1 MYDEL
6 VKSIHCCFGFD
17 SMQTDCENCMMKDK
31 REEHNYVGCCDAL
44 GLAAAEAIEEL
55 QKVVEKEQAFAKCW
69 EEMATDCKE
78 RFQELL
84 DAYPKWIPVTERLPE
99 DGVPVQVCYIGFL
112 DGETASDLL
121 ACRYE
126 GMWCYWDGPPCG
138 YDKCKVE
145 ITHWMPLPQPPKE
158 G

>member
-6 VKSIHCCFGFD
+6 IKSIHCCFGFD

-44 GLAAAEAIEEL
+44 GLAAADAIEEL

-84 DAYPKWIPVTERLPE
+84 DAYPKWIPVTERLPKE
-99 DGVPVQVCYIGFL
+99 TQRCIVVSKCGEIGFAISTGDDFML
-112 DGETASDLL
+112 PYYFGK
-121 ACRYE
+121 
-126 GMWCYWDGPPCG
+126 P
-138 YDKCKVE
+138 
-145 ITHWMPLPQPPKE
+145 THWMPLPEPPKE
-158 G
+158 ETE